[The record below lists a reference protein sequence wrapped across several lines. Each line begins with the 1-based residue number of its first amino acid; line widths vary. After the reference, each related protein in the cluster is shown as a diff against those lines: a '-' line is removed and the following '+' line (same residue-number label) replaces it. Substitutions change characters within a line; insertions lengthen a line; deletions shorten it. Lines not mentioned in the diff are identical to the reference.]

1 MNRTAADYQ
10 HEIEALRDQVAQMAL
25 LLEVSHQLSSAND
38 PEGLMQALLPVIQK
52 VKADSVNVTFID
64 PYDETPQWAEITAAW
79 SASGSAVLSPGM
91 RFYIPDFPM
100 SSMILSGPYIIPNA
114 DEPTVGQAE
123 SQVMKMAGILASVNL
138 TMRQGG
144 KIMAAL
150 SLNWG
155 QPHPFSQAEKD
166 LFQSLQAMLTPTI
179 ANLRLRA
186 AQEQIIQQRTEAL
199 RQSEMASARKF
210 ASIIEALP
218 LGINI
223 YTLEAEDR
231 LVLTGANPQ
240 ADAITG
246 VECRQLFGLTIE
258 QAFPALAQTEI
269 PDHYRRAAREGKP
282 WHTEQITYEDDRISG
297 AFEVYVF
304 QSEPGT
310 AVVAFLN
317 ITERKQAEAER
328 ARLQQ
333 QVIDAQRAALQELST
348 PIIPI
353 MERIVVMPLVGAI
366 DTGRSRDVMRALLSG
381 ISQYRAHIAILDI
394 TGVPV
399 VDSGVAQHLSHTI
412 QAARL
417 KGAQTIITGVSDA
430 VAETI
435 VDLGID
441 WSGVETLRD
450 LQSGLMVALDRLGY
464 RVSQYD
470 PKSHAR

>member
-1 MNRTAADYQ
+1 MPRSEADYQ
-10 HEIEALRDQVAQMAL
+10 QEIEALTDQLARMGL
-25 LLEVSHQLSSAND
+25 LLELSRQLSSAND
-38 PEGLMQALLPVIQK
+38 SDDLIQALLPIAAYVGANSI
-52 VKADSVNVTFID
+52 NLTFID
-64 PYDETPQWAEITAAW
+64 PYVETPQWAEVAATW
-79 SASGSAVLSPGM
+79 SATGSAMLSPGM
-91 RFYIPDFPM
+91 RFYLPDFPM
-100 SSMILSGPYIIPNA
+100 ASLILSDLYLIPNA
-114 DEPTVGQAE
+114 DEPSLGQAE
-123 SQVMKMAGILASVNL
+123 SQIMKRAGIMAAASL
-138 TMRQGG
+138 SMRQGG
-144 KIMAAL
+144 KLIASL
-150 SLNWG
+150 SINWD
-155 QPHPFSQAEKD
+155 QPRPFSQDDDAVFE
-166 LFQSLQAMLTPTI
+166 SLQAILTPAIT
-179 ANLRLRA
+179 NLQLRLM
-186 AQEQIIQQRTEAL
+186 QEQIIQQRTEAL
-199 RQSEMASARKF
+199 YQAEAASAQKF
-210 ASIIEALP
+210 ARIIQALP
-218 LGINI
+218 LGIHI
-223 YTLEAEDR
+223 YQLEPDDR
-231 LVLTGANPQ
+231 LVLVGANPN
-240 ADAITG
+240 ADRMTG
-246 VECRQLFGLTIE
+246 VASGELSGLTIE
-258 QAFPALAQTEI
+258 EAFPALAQTEI
-269 PDHYRRAAREGKP
+269 PDRYRRAARDGEP
-282 WHTEQITYEDDRISG
+282 WHTEQIAYEDARISG

-333 QVIDAQRAALQELST
+333 QVIEAQRAALQELST

-366 DTGRSRDVMRALLSG
+366 DTGRSRDVMRALLNG

-464 RVSQYD
+464 QINR
-470 PKSHAR
+470 PKSYAK